1 MGLETLR
8 LNSAVVECLKAQ
20 AGARLTARQVA
31 AWIRDRYP
39 DECEAKLARSQSLQN
54 EADLLQQLVAE
65 IGANRPK
72 IEQKYSQVRTTEDR
86 PRLYYWSNATEE
98 AEVIDAEG
106 SKDAFIDEVSVVV
119 NVSTPIRL
127 VETPP
132 REVAL
137 YPKLAEYLSVEFG
150 LHAQR
155 IDEKRSANKRGP
167 QGNRWLYPDLV
178 ALEDLTLD
186 WTPEVRNC
194 VSEAGAQK
202 ARLWSFEVKLLLNRS
217 NVREAYFQTVS
228 NSSWANF
235 AYLVT
240 GELEGPDTLKE
251 LRMLAALHGIGLIK
265 LDSENPAESQIFI
278 PARERPE
285 IDWAN
290 CNRLASEN
298 TDFQKV
304 VTLLWQFHRTGDARP
319 GEWRA

>member
-1 MGLETLR
+1 MGFWTLR
-8 LNSAVVECLKAQ
+8 LNAAVVECLKAQ
-20 AGARLTARQVA
+20 AGVRLTARQVA
-31 AWIRDRYP
+31 EWIRNRYP
-39 DECEAKLARSQSLQN
+39 QECEAKLARSQSLQS

-65 IGANRPK
+65 IGENRPK
-72 IEQKYSQVRTTEDR
+72 IEQKYSQFRTTEDR
-86 PRLYYWSNATEE
+86 PRLYYWSDVSEE
-98 AEVIDAEG
+98 AEVIAVEVAVENFIGRNG
-106 SKDAFIDEVSVVV
+106 STSSASV
-119 NVSTPIRL
+119 PIRL
-127 VETPP
+127 LDTPP

-137 YPKLAEYLSVEFG
+137 YPKLAEYLSAEFG

-217 NVREAYFQTVS
+217 NVRESYFQTVS

-235 AYLVT
+235 AYLVA

-265 LDSENPAESQIFI
+265 LDADNPAESQILI

-304 VTLLWQFHRTGDARP
+304 VNLLWQFHRTGDARP
-319 GEWRA
+319 SEWRA